1 MLLPSPD
8 SLNLL
13 KKLDG
18 ESVTQGTIQKY
29 IPKSGCELA
38 ARFRR
43 KQRKTKEPLF
53 VVTGNGHGQSVH
65 ANDAIYRSCGVTPST
80 LDGFSRS
87 MATLIR
93 NTHTGKRRGIQTMI
107 PILSKSTAPKP

>member
-1 MLLPSPD
+1 LPVDFGGSSERPR
-8 SLNLL
+8 NL
-13 KKLDG
+13 
-18 ESVTQGTIQKY
+18 
-29 IPKSGCELA
+29 
-38 ARFRR
+38 
-43 KQRKTKEPLF
+43 LF

-87 MATLIR
+87 MTTLIR